1 VAGSLIYVGTH
12 AITHGKLDVAKQ
24 VSREMGAF
32 LEANHP
38 RMLHF
43 GIYIDDDAHE
53 MTVIQI
59 HPDEDSL
66 VLHLKL
72 ARERIAKAYDFLDE
86 TTKID
91 IYGRPSDVLV
101 IRSGRWEWV
110 HLSGSTSP
118 PVVSAA
124 SPRSEPDHPA
134 SQPPLPRPSARP
146 ENPPGQ
152 RGSSPLAQAAAGLS
166 PLPTRQV
173 VIPDG
178 PTLPFSL

>member
-1 VAGSLIYVGTH
+1 
-12 AITHGKLDVAKQ
+12 
-24 VSREMGAF
+24 MGAF

-72 ARERIAKAYDFLDE
+72 AGERIAKAYDFLE
-86 TTKID
+86 ATTRID
-91 IYGRPSDVLV
+91 IYGRPSEPWS

-110 HLSGSTSP
+110 RRSGSTSP
-118 PVVSAA
+118 PVVSVAW
-124 SPRSEPDHPA
+124 PRSEADHPA
-134 SQPPLPRPSARP
+134 SQPPLPRRSAQP
-146 ENPPGQ
+146 
-152 RGSSPLAQAAAGLS
+152 RGGL
-166 PLPTRQV
+166 
-173 VIPDG
+173 
-178 PTLPFSL
+178 